1 MKFNYLPNQYLRDQK
16 LNINHNYLK
25 EQFFDYS
32 KIFKKIEKVVKNG
45 DYTLGK
51 AVDECEKN
59 FKKRTGAKF
68 AISVGNGTDAL
79 YLSLKAWRVFD
90 LQNRILLS
98 LRFYSLKAFKFFLY
112 SLS

>member
-1 MKFNYLPNQYLRDQK
+1 MKFNYLPSQYLRDQK

-32 KIFKKIEKVVKNG
+32 KIFRKIEKVVKNG

-59 FKKRTGAKF
+59 
-68 AISVGNGTDAL
+68 S
-79 YLSLKAWRVFD
+79 
-90 LQNRILLS
+90 
-98 LRFYSLKAFKFFLY
+98 
-112 SLS
+112 